1 MFKVFAKSYTKHNKG
16 GVELMEMNLSE
27 REWRHIKIG
36 LLELMTQSDKACKEI
51 KFEDNPL
58 IKELLK
64 LHDKIDKE
72 CDRTK

>member
-1 MFKVFAKSYTKHNKG
+1 MK
-16 GVELMEMNLSE
+16 MNLSE

-36 LLELMTQSDKACKEI
+36 LLQSISQADKACKKI
-51 KFEDNPL
+51 KFEDNAL
-58 IKELLK
+58 IKELLE

>member
-1 MFKVFAKSYTKHNKG
+1 MK
-16 GVELMEMNLSE
+16 MNLSE
-27 REWRHIKIG
+27 REWRNIKIG
-36 LLELMTQSDKACKEI
+36 LLQSISQADKACKKI
-51 KFEDNPL
+51 KFEDNSL

>member
-1 MFKVFAKSYTKHNKG
+1 MKID
-16 GVELMEMNLSE
+16 LSE
-27 REWRHIKIG
+27 KEWRNIKIG
-36 LLELMTQSDKACKEI
+36 LLELIRQTDKACKDI
-51 KFEDNPL
+51 KFEDNAL

>member
-1 MFKVFAKSYTKHNKG
+1 MKID
-16 GVELMEMNLSE
+16 LSE
-27 REWRHIKIG
+27 REWRHIKVG
-36 LLELMTQSDKACKEI
+36 LLQSISNADKCSKC

>member
-1 MFKVFAKSYTKHNKG
+1 MKID
-16 GVELMEMNLSE
+16 LSKK
-27 REWRHIKIG
+27 EWRNIKIG
-36 LLELMTQSDKACKEI
+36 LLESIRQTDKACKDI
-51 KFEDNPL
+51 KFEDNAL

>member
-1 MFKVFAKSYTKHNKG
+1 
-16 GVELMEMNLSE
+16 MEMNLSE
-27 REWRHIKIG
+27 REWRNIKIG
-36 LLELMTQSDKACKEI
+36 LLQSISQADKACKDI
-51 KFEDNPL
+51 KFEDNAL

>member
-1 MFKVFAKSYTKHNKG
+1 MKID
-16 GVELMEMNLSE
+16 LSE

-36 LLELMTQSDKACKEI
+36 LLQSISNVDKCSKCEF
-51 KFEDNPL
+51 KDNPL
-58 IKELLK
+58 IKQLLK

>member
-1 MFKVFAKSYTKHNKG
+1 MK
-16 GVELMEMNLSE
+16 MNLSE

-36 LLELMTQSDKACKEI
+36 LLQLMTESDKACKEI